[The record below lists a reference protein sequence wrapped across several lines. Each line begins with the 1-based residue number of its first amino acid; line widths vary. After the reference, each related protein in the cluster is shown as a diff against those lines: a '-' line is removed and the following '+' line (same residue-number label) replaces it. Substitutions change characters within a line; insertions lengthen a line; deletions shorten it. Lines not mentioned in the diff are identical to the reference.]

1 MIDVEQESPCSIFRR
16 QSAQA
21 FIGEAQMIRRRLL
34 VWFIV
39 IALLPVIGVGIGTSL
54 VSYVNA
60 NSSPSTG

>member
-1 MIDVEQESPCSIFRR
+1 
-16 QSAQA
+16 
-21 FIGEAQMIRRRLL
+21 MIRRRLL